1 MDLQLHHTALGDMLF
16 SPADPKRVTMYVCG
30 PTVYDVPHLGNARP
44 AVVFDVLYRVLMDL
58 YGEDAVVYASN
69 YTDVDDKIIDR
80 ARKLEVPIDEFTDA
94 SITGYRLWMD
104 DLGILHPTFTPRA
117 TQTIP
122 QMIDM
127 IERLIAK
134 GHAYDVE
141 GHVFF
146 SVASHADHGCLSGQR
161 PDENLEGVRAI
172 KSLDL
177 KRDPADFVMW
187 KPSDDT
193 QPGWNSPWG
202 RGRPGWHIE
211 CSAMIAAVLGETID
225 IHGGGNDLIFPHH
238 EAEIAQSQSLTGKPL
253 ARYWVH
259 NGMVTIDGR
268 KMSKSADNYVA
279 LPDILGN
286 HHGEILRYL
295 LLNGHYSQPIDF
307 TWAKLTEAKAAM
319 DRLYRA
325 MEDMKD
331 VVPTKDL
338 GVVQLHL
345 AMNLNTPEA
354 LAKLHMLA
362 SEAMKGSTNR
372 GRMKAEMIAGGA
384 LLGLLQEDPDV
395 WFGRKGST
403 EFEMQVASLIERRT
417 AARTNKDWSE
427 ADEIRKEAETLG
439 IVLEDGPD
447 GTTWRKA

>member
-1 MDLQLHHTALGDMLF
+1 MLF
-16 SPADPKRVTMYVCG
+16 NPADPKRVTMYVCG
-30 PTVYDVPHLGNARP
+30 PTVYDAPHLGNARP
-44 AVVFDVLYRVLMDL
+44 AVVFDVLFRVLRDL
-58 YGEDAVVYASN
+58 YGEDAVIYASN
-69 YTDVDDKIIDR
+69 YTDIDDKIIER
-80 ARKLEVPIDEFTDA
+80 ARKLDVEIGDLTDA
-94 SITGYRLWMD
+94 TITGYRGWMD
-104 DLGILHPTFTPRA
+104 DLGVLPPTLTPRA
-117 TQTIP
+117 TETIP

-146 SVASHADHGCLSGQR
+146 SVATHADHGCLSGQR
-161 PDENLEGVRAI
+161 PDENLEGVRTI

-187 KPSDDT
+187 KPSDIT
-193 QPGWNSPWG
+193 QPGWESPWG

-211 CSAMIAAVLGETID
+211 CSAMIADVLGETID

-238 EAEIAQSQSLTGKPL
+238 EAEIAQSQCLTDKPL

-268 KMSKSADNYVA
+268 KMSKSADNFVA

-286 HHGEILRYL
+286 HHGEVLRYL

-307 TWAKLTEAKAAM
+307 TWAKLAESKSAM

-372 GRMKAEMIAGGA
+372 GRLKAELIAGGA

-403 EFEMQVASLIERRT
+403 EFEMQVSDLIERRT
-417 AARTNKDWSE
+417 TARTNKDWSA

-439 IVLEDGPD
+439 IVLEDGAD